1 MLHHWPQ
8 AVLQHHN
15 PLGRNLRFHPL
26 SGVAGT
32 GGVTYLRKRPVNF
45 QVTFVANLQAIT
57 GGAGQRIALSTS
69 KNGVNT
75 GIKSF
80 VTLDSAGTEPKQC
93 TLTLVGQ
100 AEQGDI
106 FRSQLINETTNSD
119 IRCLDLLISGIEI

>member
-1 MLHHWPQ
+1 LNTPIDI
-8 AVLQHHN
+8 N
-15 PLGRNLRFHPL
+15 LGTLLTPF
-26 SGVAGT
+26 SGFGVTVST
-32 GGVTYLRKRPVNF
+32 GGGITYVRKRPVNF
-45 QVTFVANLQAIT
+45 QVTFVANLQAIS

-106 FRSQLINETTNSD
+106 FRSQLINESTSSD